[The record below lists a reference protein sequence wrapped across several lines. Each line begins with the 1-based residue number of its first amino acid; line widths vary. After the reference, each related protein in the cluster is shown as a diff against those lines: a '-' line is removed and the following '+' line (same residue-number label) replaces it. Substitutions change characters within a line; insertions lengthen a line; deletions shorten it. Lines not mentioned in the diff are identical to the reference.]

1 MCLINNYYILS
12 SRYASV
18 VQSKRKE
25 RNKTFQHSN
34 LFFNDNGDITNTIHL
49 RDSTGFRIDS
59 SCLPGTCVMGKRLF
73 KLDENLQWY
82 VHVYDYMYV
91 LVYTCTSGVIV
102 AFTFNHTVHVHVIML
117 YVIIYHTHRGGAVLW
132 STLPTTFSL
141 SSALSSA
148 LS

>member
-1 MCLINNYYILS
+1 MS

-18 VQSKRKE
+18 LQSKRKE

-49 RDSTGFRIDS
+49 RDFTEFRIDS
-59 SCLPGTCVMGKRLF
+59 SSLPGTCVMGKRLF

-91 LVYTCTSGVIV
+91 LVCI
-102 AFTFNHTVHVHVIML
+102 
-117 YVIIYHTHRGGAVLW
+117 
-132 STLPTTFSL
+132 
-141 SSALSSA
+141 
-148 LS
+148 